1 MGLLCKQ
8 PSFFATPNAMAYNT
22 AELINILDREMRASC
37 QGKRVLLSA
46 EARLN
51 ADPVLALALGADKIS
66 NVYAYREFREQI
78 HQYQREQDVSGLIWR
93 NCQFQGHLLTFPEL
107 HNQLIAIP
115 ADLGV
120 LREAKAEV
128 LAFWQRVSAPLRL
141 WLLGKTEQEINPGFV
156 EELAREAEWAEVDV
170 TMTEVYLGLCWGK
183 PEERHCQWAFP
194 ESGCRRI
201 VATPGVPSAI
211 KV

>member
-1 MGLLCKQ
+1 
-8 PSFFATPNAMAYNT
+8 MAYTT
-22 AELINILDREMRASC
+22 AELIEILDREMRASC
-37 QGKRVLLSA
+37 EGKRVLLSA

-78 HQYQREQDVSGLIWR
+78 HHYQREHNISGLIWR
-93 NCQFQGHLLTFPEL
+93 RCQFQGHPLRFPEL

-115 ADLGV
+115 EDLV
-120 LREAKAEV
+120 TLRQAKGEV
-128 LAFWQRVSAPLRL
+128 LAFWHLVSASLRL
-141 WLLGKTEQEINPGFV
+141 WLLGKTDQEINPGFV

-201 VATPGVPSAI
+201 VATPGVPGAI

>member
-1 MGLLCKQ
+1 
-8 PSFFATPNAMAYNT
+8 MAYTT
-22 AELINILDREMRASC
+22 AELIDILDREMRASC

-66 NVYAYREFREQI
+66 NVYAFREFREQI
-78 HQYQREQDVSGLIWR
+78 HQYQREQGVSGLIWR
-93 NCQFQGHLLTFPEL
+93 TCQFQGHPLTFPEL

-115 ADLGV
+115 ADLEL
-120 LREAKAEV
+120 LREAKADV
-128 LAFWQRVSAPLRL
+128 LAFWRRVSFPLRL
-141 WLLGKTEQEINPGFV
+141 WLLGKEDQEITPNFV